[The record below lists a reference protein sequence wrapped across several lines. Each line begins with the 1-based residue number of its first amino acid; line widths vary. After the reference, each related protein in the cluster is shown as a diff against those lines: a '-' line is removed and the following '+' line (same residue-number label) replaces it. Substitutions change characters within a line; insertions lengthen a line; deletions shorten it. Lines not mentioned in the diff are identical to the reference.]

1 MPEPDLKELRIA
13 LCIAE
18 TGSFREAAKRLDL
31 APSTLS
37 HAMTSLEKG
46 LGFRLFNRTT
56 RSVAVTP
63 EGAAFLAKIEPFVSG
78 LGEALAAP
86 IRGDDHVRGVLRINA
101 PLSAALYLLPEIIPA
116 FGLRHPLVE
125 LELHHEERLIDV
137 VAQGCDAGIRL
148 SKTVPGDMIGVRFG
162 KPLRWIAVASPAYIE
177 QRGRPEHPTDL
188 MAHRCIRIR
197 MPDGR
202 RYMWEFSRGDDELE
216 VDVPGQLT
224 LDRMVLMVEAA
235 LGGLGIAYVLRDMVE
250 ARLAAGQL
258 IDLFPEWTA
267 EEDGYMLYYPGR
279 RSPPPQLTAFVRFL
293 RSHDAQAV
301 RS

>member
-1 MPEPDLKELRIA
+1 MPEPDLKDLRIA

-56 RSVAVTP
+56 RSVAVTS

-101 PLSAALYLLPEIIPA
+101 PLSAALYLLSEIIPA
-116 FGLRHPLVE
+116 FELRHPLVE

-177 QRGRPEHPTDL
+177 QRGRPEHPNDL
-188 MAHRCIRIR
+188 MNHRCIRIR

-202 RYMWEFSRGDDELE
+202 RYMWEFSRGDDDLEL
-216 VDVPGQLT
+216 DVPGQLT
-224 LDRMVLMVEAA
+224 LDRMVLMAEAA
-235 LGGLGIAYVLRDMVE
+235 LSGLGIAYVLREMVE

-258 IDLFPEWTA
+258 VDLFPEWTA
-267 EEDGYMLYYPGR
+267 EEEGYMLYYPGR
-279 RSPPPQLTAFVRFL
+279 RSPPPQLTAFIRFL
-293 RSHDAQAV
+293 RSYDAQAA